1 MKVSELKLAC
11 EDFLLE
17 HADTEVKLLWEEGV
31 ISENYDPECLEDP
44 TDVRVINDWPLP
56 GDSIITKNESPSKMF
71 VIMYG
76 EYNPSGFGYKAVAHL
91 G

>member
-1 MKVSELKLAC
+1 MKVSQLKFAC
-11 EDFLLE
+11 EEFLLE

-31 ISENYDPECLEDP
+31 FTENYNPNFLEEP

-56 GDSIITKNESPSKMF
+56 GDSLLVTNEMPSKMF

-76 EYNPSGFGYKAVAHL
+76 EYQPFGYKAVASL
-91 G
+91 E

>member
-1 MKVSELKLAC
+1 MKVSQLKFAC
-11 EDFLLE
+11 EEFLLE

-31 ISENYDPECLEDP
+31 LTDNYSADLLEEP

-56 GDSIITKNESPSKMF
+56 GDSLIVKSEMPSKMF

-76 EYNPSGFGYKAVAHL
+76 EYQPFGYKAVASL
-91 G
+91 D

>member
-1 MKVSELKLAC
+1 MKVSALKLAC
-11 EDFLLE
+11 EEFLLL
-17 HADTEVKLLWEEGV
+17 HGDTEVKILWEEGV
-31 ISENYDPECLEDP
+31 ISEKYDPEFLEEP

-56 GDSIITKNESPSKMF
+56 GDSLITKNENPDKMF

-76 EYNPSGFGYKAVAHL
+76 EYQPSGLGYKAVASL

>member
-1 MKVSELKLAC
+1 MKVSQLKFAC
-11 EDFLLE
+11 EEFLLE

-31 ISENYDPECLEDP
+31 LTENYDPNCLEEP

-56 GDSIITKNESPSKMF
+56 GDSLLVTNEMPSKMF

-76 EYNPSGFGYKAVAHL
+76 EYQPFGYKAVASL
-91 G
+91 E

>member
-1 MKVSELKLAC
+1 MRVSELKLAC

-31 ISENYDPECLEDP
+31 LTENYDPDCLEEP
-44 TDVRVINDWPLP
+44 TDVRAINDWPLP
-56 GDSIITKNESPSKMF
+56 GDSLIVKSEMPSKMF

-76 EYNPSGFGYKAVAHL
+76 EYQAAFGYKAVAHL

>member
-11 EDFLLE
+11 EEFLLV
-17 HADTEVKLLWEEGV
+17 HGDTEVKILWEEGV
-31 ISENYDPECLEDP
+31 ISENYDPEYLEEP

-56 GDSIITKNESPSKMF
+56 GDSLITKNENPDKMF

-76 EYNPSGFGYKAVAHL
+76 EYDPLGPAYKTLASR
-91 G
+91 

>member
-1 MKVSELKLAC
+1 MKVSQLKFAC
-11 EDFLLE
+11 EEFLLE

-31 ISENYDPECLEDP
+31 FTENYNPNCLEEP

-56 GDSIITKNESPSKMF
+56 GDSLLVTNEMPSKMF

-76 EYNPSGFGYKAVAHL
+76 EYQPFGYKAVASL
-91 G
+91 E

>member
-31 ISENYDPECLEDP
+31 ISENYDPEFLEDP
-44 TDVRVINDWPLP
+44 TDVRVNNDWPLP
-56 GDSIITKNESPSKMF
+56 GDSLITKNESPSKMF